1 MLSSFSQGILERIM
15 SLLARFLDWLCGAF
29 ASGAQDAVRLNQ
41 LICPLSRRLDQSDGA
56 GRR

>member
-1 MLSSFSQGILERIM
+1 M

-41 LICPLSRRLDQSDGA
+41 LICPLSRRAWSTRQTST
-56 GRR
+56 

>member
-1 MLSSFSQGILERIM
+1 M
-15 SLLARFLDWLCGAF
+15 SLLARFLDRLCGAF